1 MGPRYELVQ
10 RQIVSKGLNPFKHVS
25 FSEWGESYRES
36 SSSWEGVGADKER
49 RTQEKEAADG
59 AAAPYRVR
67 SRQLPQGK
75 MF

>member
-1 MGPRYELVQ
+1 MF
-10 RQIVSKGLNPFKHVS
+10 I
-25 FSEWGESYRES
+25 SEWGESYRES

-59 AAAPYRVR
+59 ATAPYRVR

-75 MF
+75 IF